1 MSKRSPLLVTLKAG
15 VIYTQCRPSVRLF
28 IPESV
33 FYTQSVMLSP
43 RFIPQSVL
51 YSQSV
56 VRSPKSV
63 FYTDRNGT
71 RLSEKSQVT
80 EKPQTFFSNHNSYGS
95 CKNTLVRRSSQKEQ
109 VFHGICI
116 QYYTIERKNGV
127 ISDPVVCI
135 DLRYFFFSLLQKKRF
150 TPFEHASL

>member
-1 MSKRSPLLVTLKAG
+1 M
-15 VIYTQCRPSVRLF
+15 RP
-28 IPESV
+28 
-33 FYTQSVMLSP
+33 
-43 RFIPQSVL
+43 
-51 YSQSV
+51 
-56 VRSPKSV
+56 
-63 FYTDRNGT
+63 

-116 QYYTIERKNGV
+116 QYYTIERKNSV

-135 DLRYFFFSLLQKKRF
+135 DLQYFFFSLLQKKKIY
-150 TPFEHASL
+150 PFRTCFLMRCVQSISLETVKLCHIHILGQFWTAKRLQWRLSGDTNCILKRLQH